1 MAAKR
6 DPEAPRR
13 HVRPSAPAWADVKLR
28 CTNGATPEPG
38 TELVTFSGRRYQVLS
53 IRGKTLH
60 CIVLPPEAAPGD
72 PVVAW
77 VWDAVN
83 KRREP

>member
-1 MAAKR
+1 MMAPDDK
-6 DPEAPRR
+6 PRR
-13 HVRPSAPAWADVKLR
+13 RVRPSAPAWADVKLR

-53 IRGKTLH
+53 TRGKTLH

-72 PVVAW
+72 PVVSW